1 MFEIYGYYRTDL
13 KIVSDWEFFINTIC
27 VNHVSYLKINLIIS
41 NFYKGGISNNSESVL
56 SHREERKQVLIE
68 YFDYYDMSYDDF
80 ILENEN
86 SIRLLKVVNPE
97 IKVVIT
103 NKILRKILNFIIG
116 AFSFIIK
123 TKRSIN

>member
-1 MFEIYGYYRTDL
+1 M
-13 KIVSDWEFFINTIC
+13 
-27 VNHVSYLKINLIIS
+27 
-41 NFYKGGISNNSESVL
+41 
-56 SHREERKQVLIE
+56 LIE